1 MARYSV
7 ETKLSPEE
15 TIRSATVYFGTGGL
29 GLKVA
34 AEEGACCASF
44 EGGGG
49 HVLVT
54 AVEDGKRTEVV
65 LETREWDHHVKQ
77 FMRTIASQGVEDG
90 SGWGNGRAN
99 DHHPPQR

>member
-7 ETKLSPEE
+7 ETKLSPVE
-15 TIRSATVYFGTGGL
+15 TIRSAIVYFGVGGL

-34 AEEGACCASF
+34 AEQGACCASF

-54 AVEDGKRTEVV
+54 AVEGDKRTEVE
-65 LETREWDHHVKQ
+65 LETREWDYHVKR
-77 FMRTIASQGVEDG
+77 FMRTIA
-90 SGWGNGRAN
+90 
-99 DHHPPQR
+99 